1 MFSNLP
7 PSQVIDP
14 YSHGLASGSNDIFT
28 PFLGPPPRIAEQS
41 NYARKNR
48 TKWDMPEVYVGR
60 NLYLG
65 ETVEDWMLTA
75 NQTWYTDRIMPWLR
89 TDDIH
94 IRWSKWEFNPHY
106 MGITPE
112 QSMSMIVDSRR
123 STRAATMVRRG
134 IGYEFEDGFIGTEEG
149 RTRFLGSIMQI
160 ARSVQETANVEVI
173 RALLNCH
180 RYQHQFERDSGVLA
194 MEDLDAY
201 LDRRVERFMI
211 AQKEPHGLETL
222 NTMVDQ
228 VMEMWQGRANTWIF
242 SRDVM
247 DYCDLAPQRTYYDMA
262 GQEGV
267 DRLNGRQIGPAAAGN
282 TMGNVDSLVPMRMIK
297 DTPVYFAKSFHIEGT
312 GHAELLS
319 REMELG
325 VFNVMV
331 DQCRDYTKY
340 TTQSRAIRVY
350 DNDVDDWAV
359 ITLQEAIENCVL
371 WDLTDGDVYD
381 PFAKN
386 TNRARVM
393 QSENDV
399 EMANDFLRYSAGDGG
414 HAKQDVKYVGDL
426 DAKWMTTKQMLDAG
440 QTLFNAIARNTT
452 GVGMSSNLV
461 DDINPAATAAAKAAV
476 AAVPGASAPTIV
488 TVQKTIDSAVQ
499 TLLGDD
505 SLFFVGA
512 KYDET
517 KKIGYGKTRFVTPL
531 TENDILPSTKYAV
544 KKTPVDAAG
553 GAPAHLSSAI
563 SDTDAEERHQKLLEG
578 NLIKAVPAGAK
589 RDAATAIASD
599 ASKSWK
605 ERALAIKEMVHDTAR
620 QSPQILSK
628 GLQNPER
635 IDSWFDARI
644 ADYETQFAEWSTRQA
659 QAASPGRAASVEG
672 EIKHIPIGTPLPA
685 GYEYLNADEERKARS
700 PIKPCPTSLAD
711 FTGCPH
717 LFENAESSIDQSQ
730 QGRRRGF
737 APIAAQN
744 QRDETFEGTNAK
756 GQTAVQ
762 ARTARLAVRFT
773 NIDNR
778 IKAIAASSAPNVIKY
793 LAILFLGTRFNKAR
807 FLSLAN
813 ADIYVPCGFLLLRVH
828 CTYRTRYGI
837 KVQAGECGNTFY
849 GHGDMQIGN
858 SATLKVGV
866 MHYTTYMM
874 PVVTDETKV
883 YVVQDIFVKKYL
895 GGMGTTF
902 WSRDE
907 YSAKGSNRRQ
917 KSIICT
923 LLPPNCHKLQ
933 KRIDVRGRWYT
944 HYRMKMVGED
954 RYQQVCYPGAA
965 RTAAALDW
973 YDPLRQSKSASH
985 SSTRARGV
993 DMNFICSQA
1002 VQFHYNPKMGD
1013 WGDVIVEQSEFGERV
1028 YPGCGKVRNG
1038 GSRYLTDPAYLGV
1051 SGVPR

>member
-1 MFSNLP
+1 MYSNLP

-14 YSHGLASGSNDIFT
+14 YSHGLASGSSDIFT
-28 PFLGPPPRIAEQS
+28 PFLGPPPRISDQS

-89 TDDIH
+89 TEDIH
-94 IRWSKWEFNPHY
+94 IRWTKWEYNPHY

-123 STRAATMVRRG
+123 SSRAATMVRRG
-134 IGYEFEDGFIGTEEG
+134 IGYEFENGFISTEEG
-149 RTRFLGSIMQI
+149 RTRFLGSVMQI

-180 RYQHQFERDSGVLA
+180 RYQSQFERANGVLA

-201 LDRRVERFMI
+201 LDRRVDRFMI
-211 AQKEPHGLETL
+211 AQKEPHGLEML
-222 NTMVDQ
+222 NNMVDQ

-325 VFNVMV
+325 VFNVMA
-331 DQCRDYTKY
+331 DQCGDYTQY
-340 TTQSRAIRVY
+340 TTQSRAIRIY
-350 DNDVDDWAV
+350 DNDADDWAV
-359 ITLQEAIENCVL
+359 ITLQKAIETCIL
-371 WDLTDGDVYD
+371 WDAGDGGDVYD
-381 PFAKN
+381 PFSKN

-393 QSENDV
+393 QAENDT
-399 EMANDFLRYSAGDGG
+399 EMANDFLRYSSGDA
-414 HAKQDVKYVGDL
+414 HTKQDVKYVGDL
-426 DAKWMTTKQMLDAG
+426 DDKWMTTKQMLDAG
-440 QTLFNAIARNTT
+440 QTMFNVISRNTK
-452 GVGMSSNLV
+452 GVSLSSELSATITQTRSV
-461 DDINPAATAAAKAAV
+461 LTTINSAAK
-476 AAVPGASAPTIV
+476 
-488 TVQKTIDSAVQ
+488 

-505 SLFFVGA
+505 SLFFVGQDYN
-512 KYDET
+512 KDT
-517 KKIGYGKTRFVTPL
+517 KVTSGTKFADNL
-531 TENDILPSTKYAV
+531 QENDVTGINEYTVKAV
-544 KKTPVDAAG
+544 PNAQ
-553 GAPAHLSSAI
+553 PAHLSSAI

-589 RDAATAIASD
+589 RDAATVIASD

-605 ERALAIKEMVHDTAR
+605 DRALAIKEMVHETSR

-644 ADYETQFAEWSTRQA
+644 ADYEQQFAEWSTRQA
-659 QAASPGRAASVEG
+659 ESSGQSVASSADTRVKSV
-672 EIKHIPIGTPLPA
+672 PIGEPLPA
-685 GYEYLNADEERKARS
+685 GYEYLNAAEERKARS
-700 PIKPCPTSLAD
+700 PIKQCPTSLLD
-711 FTGCPH
+711 FTGCSH
-717 LFENAESSIDQSQ
+717 LFEGVESSIGGPQ
-730 QGRRRGF
+730 QALRRRF
-737 APIAAQN
+737 APVGAQN
-744 QRDETFEGTNAK
+744 RRGESTKGLDQGSADYNA
-756 GQTAVQ
+756 AV
-762 ARTARLAVRFT
+762 AKTTARLQARWSNV
-773 NIDNR
+773 DKG
-778 IKAIAASSAPNVIKY
+778 IKAIAKSSAPNVIKY
-793 LAILFLGTRFNKAR
+793 LAMLYLGTRYNKER

-813 ADIYVPCGFLLLRVH
+813 ADIYIPAGFLLLRVH

-858 SATLKVGV
+858 SATTKVGV

-883 YVVQDIFVKKYL
+883 YVVQDVFCKKYL
-895 GGMGTTF
+895 GGMGISF
-902 WSRDE
+902 WTREE
-907 YSAKGSNRRQ
+907 YVRKTANRRQ
-917 KSIICT
+917 KSIVCT
-923 LLPPNCHKLQ
+923 MLPPTTVKLG

-944 HYRMKMVGED
+944 HYKMKMISSDRFED
-954 RYQQVCYPGAA
+954 VCYAGGA

-973 YDPLRQSKSASH
+973 YNPLRQSKSASH
-985 SSTRARGV
+985 SSTRSRGI
-993 DMNFICSQA
+993 DMNFVCSQA
-1002 VQFHYNPKMGD
+1002 VQFHYNRKTGD
-1013 WGDVIVEQSEFGERV
+1013 WGDVIVEQSEFGENI
-1028 YPGCGKVRNG
+1028 YPGCGKIRNG
-1038 GSRYLTDPAYLGV
+1038 GPTKYLTVPAYLGS
-1051 SGVPR
+1051 SGIPR